1 MNSLGI
7 QKVKKSTKRLDKNQM
22 VVYSSIHS
30 GKEFR
35 GFREEGQQSHTAKL
49 LGHNA

>member
-1 MNSLGI
+1 MIVSISLY
-7 QKVKKSTKRLDKNQM
+7 T
-22 VVYSSIHS
+22 VV
-30 GKEFR
+30 KEFR